1 MKYIKLFELKKETY
15 ISAADK
21 LKEIGHR
28 DRAKNLYAYAH
39 RFIDKLD
46 ANKYNIDFPLGDIRV
61 KGIFNI
67 VDLKPNLNTH
77 IVILQSI
84 DSKIEIMYGKKG
96 DEKLS
101 FWIKQIEPKDTKLYP
116 NFKFSN
122 RKDAVNFKKFLVDQ
136 LQDDKFIEYYKDIRI
151 NDIYI

>member
-1 MKYIKLFELKKETY
+1 
-15 ISAADK
+15 
-21 LKEIGHR
+21 
-28 DRAKNLYAYAH
+28 
-39 RFIDKLD
+39 
-46 ANKYNIDFPLGDIRV
+46 
-61 KGIFNI
+61 
-67 VDLKPNLNTH
+67 
-77 IVILQSI
+77 
-84 DSKIEIMYGKKG
+84 MYGKKG